1 MSEEQALREAYKIR
15 DIPTRQLPA
24 SSALSRMTQGYKR
37 SSTKLDLAHGS
48 GSSQS
53 IRATWAATDFIEGPL
68 DAPAIVLIEY
78 DLPYH
83 AAVILLPEY
92 PFELQ
97 NKIRAVFC
105 RAPRA
110 DEEI

>member
-1 MSEEQALREAYKIR
+1 
-15 DIPTRQLPA
+15 
-24 SSALSRMTQGYKR
+24 MTQGYKR
-37 SSTKLDLAHGS
+37 SSTKLGLAHGS

-97 NKIRAVFC
+97 NKIRAVSVVRRELTKKSRCAEISFEEAMHLFC
-105 RAPRA
+105 SSM
-110 DEEI
+110 